1 MYKHDF
7 IEWLKKRDTKE
18 ERKEALGVFGMA
30 LLVVGL
36 WAIGTFIMCIG
47 VPV

>member
-1 MYKHDF
+1 MNRNYF

-18 ERKEALGVFGMA
+18 ERKEAFGVLGMA

-36 WAIGTFIMCIG
+36 WAIGTFIMCLG
-47 VPV
+47 VSV